1 MIHHDSA
8 TLLLALQR
16 LLSDLSE
23 RAIHL
28 DPVAAKNFASLA
40 GQVIEIHCLE
50 PALTWHLTLQESSI
64 EVHAGASDNP
74 NVAVTGKPM
83 GLLQTLMTGAT
94 SETVVID
101 GDAAVLMALQTLA
114 KDYSPDLAK
123 PLDAWL
129 GRETGQR
136 TAALVELGMATLGE
150 LLTSTRAQ
158 AHHATQ
164 NYFNERFATQDQG
177 EGLAGRLDQLRLRI
191 DRLEAKLNRY
201 QHPESPD

>member
-1 MIHHDSA
+1 MHHDSA

-16 LLSDLSE
+16 LLNDLSE

-28 DPVAAKNFASLA
+28 DPVAAKNFTSLT

-64 EVHAGASDNP
+64 EVHAGASNNP
-74 NVAVTGKPM
+74 NVAVTGKPL
-83 GLLQTLMTGAT
+83 GLLQMLMTGAT

-101 GDAAVLMALQTLA
+101 GDAAVLMALHTLA
-114 KDYSPDLAK
+114 KDYSPDPAK
-123 PLDAWL
+123 LLDAWL

-136 TAALVELGMATLGE
+136 AAALVELGMANLGE
-150 LLTSTRAQ
+150 LLTSTRAN

-164 NYFNERFATQDQG
+164 NYFSERYATQDQG
-177 EGLAGRLDQLRLRI
+177 KNLAGRLDQLRLHI

-201 QHPESPD
+201 QQD

>member
-1 MIHHDSA
+1 MHHDSA

-16 LLSDLSE
+16 LLNDLSE

-28 DPVAAKNFASLA
+28 DPVAAKNFTSLT

-50 PALTWHLTLQESSI
+50 PALTWHLTLQERSI
-64 EVHAGASDNP
+64 EVHAGASNNP

-83 GLLQTLMTGAT
+83 GLLQMLMTGAT

-101 GDAAVLMALQTLA
+101 GDAAVLMAMHTLA
-114 KDYSPDLAK
+114 KDYSPDPAK
-123 PLDAWL
+123 LLDAWL

-136 TAALVELGMATLGE
+136 AAALVELGMTNLGE
-150 LLTSTRAQ
+150 LLTSTRAN

-164 NYFNERFATQDQG
+164 NYFSERYATQDQG
-177 EGLAGRLDQLRLRI
+177 KGLAGRLDQLRLRI

-201 QHPESPD
+201 QHPETPD

>member
-1 MIHHDSA
+1 MHHGSA

-16 LLSDLSE
+16 LLNDLSE

-28 DPVAAKNFASLA
+28 DPVAAKNFNLLA

-64 EVHAGASDNP
+64 EVHAGESDNP

-101 GDAAVLMALQTLA
+101 GDAAVLMALQALA
-114 KDYSPDLAK
+114 KDYSPDPAK
-123 PLDAWL
+123 LLDAWL

-136 TAALVELGMATLGE
+136 AAALVELSMAALGE

-164 NYFNERFATQDQG
+164 NYFNERYATQDQG
-177 EGLAGRLDQLRLRI
+177 KGLAGRLDQLRLRI

-201 QHPESPD
+201 QHPETPD

>member
-1 MIHHDSA
+1 MHHDSA

-16 LLSDLSE
+16 LLNDLSE

-28 DPVAAKNFASLA
+28 DPVAAKNFTSLT

-64 EVHAGASDNP
+64 EVHAGASNNP
-74 NVAVTGKPM
+74 NVAVTGKPL
-83 GLLQTLMTGAT
+83 GLLQMLMTGAT

-101 GDAAVLMALQTLA
+101 GDAAVLMALHALA
-114 KDYSPDLAK
+114 KDYSPDPAK
-123 PLDAWL
+123 LLDAWL

-136 TAALVELGMATLGE
+136 AAALVELGMATLGE
-150 LLTSTRAQ
+150 LLTSTRAN

-164 NYFNERFATQDQG
+164 NFFSERYATQDQG

-201 QHPESPD
+201 QHPETPD

>member
-1 MIHHDSA
+1 MHQNSA

-16 LLSDLSE
+16 LLRDLSE

-28 DPVAAKNFASLA
+28 DPVAAKNFTSLA

-50 PALTWHLTLQESSI
+50 PTLTWHLTLQDSSI
-64 EVHAGASDNP
+64 EVHAGASNNP
-74 NVAVTGKPM
+74 NVAVSGKPL

-114 KDYSPDLAK
+114 KGYTPDLAK

-164 NYFNERFATQDQG
+164 NYFNERYATQNQG
-177 EGLAGRLDQLRLRI
+177 ERLAGRLDQLRLRI

-201 QHPESPD
+201 QHPETPD

>member
-1 MIHHDSA
+1 MHHDSA

-16 LLSDLSE
+16 LLNDLSE

-28 DPVAAKNFASLA
+28 DPVAAKNFTSLT

-64 EVHAGASDNP
+64 EVHAGASNNP
-74 NVAVTGKPM
+74 NVAVTGKPL
-83 GLLQTLMTGAT
+83 GLLQMLMTGAT

-101 GDAAVLMALQTLA
+101 GDAAVLMALHTLA
-114 KDYSPDLAK
+114 KDYSPDPAK
-123 PLDAWL
+123 LLDAWL
-129 GRETGQR
+129 GRGKGQR
-136 TAALVELGMATLGE
+136 AAALVELGMANLGE
-150 LLTSTRAQ
+150 LLTSTRAN

-164 NYFNERFATQDQG
+164 NYFSERYATQDQG
-177 EGLAGRLDQLRLRI
+177 KGLAGRLDLLRLRI

-201 QHPESPD
+201 QHPETPD

>member
-1 MIHHDSA
+1 MHHDSA

-16 LLSDLSE
+16 LLNDLSE

-28 DPVAAKNFASLA
+28 DPVAAKNFTSLT

-50 PALTWHLTLQESSI
+50 PALTWHLTLRESSI
-64 EVHAGASDNP
+64 EVHAGASNNP
-74 NVAVTGKPM
+74 NVAVTGKPL
-83 GLLQTLMTGAT
+83 GLLQMLMTGAT

-101 GDAAVLMALQTLA
+101 GDAAVLMALHTLA
-114 KDYSPDLAK
+114 KDYSPDPAK
-123 PLDAWL
+123 LLDAWL

-136 TAALVELGMATLGE
+136 AAALVELGMANLGE
-150 LLTSTRAQ
+150 LLTSTRAN

-164 NYFNERFATQDQG
+164 NYFSERYATQDQG
-177 EGLAGRLDQLRLRI
+177 KGLAGRLDQLRLRI

-201 QHPESPD
+201 QHPETPD

>member
-1 MIHHDSA
+1 MHHDSA

-16 LLSDLSE
+16 LLNDLSE

-28 DPVAAKNFASLA
+28 DPVAAKNFTSLT

-64 EVHAGASDNP
+64 EVHAGASNNP
-74 NVAVTGKPM
+74 NVAVTGKPL
-83 GLLQTLMTGAT
+83 GLLQMLMTGAT

-101 GDAAVLMALQTLA
+101 GDAAVLMALHTLA
-114 KDYSPDLAK
+114 KDYSPDPAK
-123 PLDAWL
+123 LLDAWL

-136 TAALVELGMATLGE
+136 AAALVELGMTNLGE
-150 LLTSTRAQ
+150 LLTSTRAN

-164 NYFNERFATQDQG
+164 NYFSERYATQDQG
-177 EGLAGRLDQLRLRI
+177 KGLAGRLDQLRLRI

-201 QHPESPD
+201 QHPETPD

>member
-1 MIHHDSA
+1 MHHDSA

-16 LLSDLSE
+16 LLNDLSE

-28 DPVAAKNFASLA
+28 DPVAAKNFNSLA

-64 EVHAGASDNP
+64 EVHAGASNNP
-74 NVAVTGKPM
+74 NVAVTGKPL
-83 GLLQTLMTGAT
+83 GLLQMLMTGAT

-101 GDAAVLMALQTLA
+101 GDAAVLMALHTLA
-114 KDYSPDLAK
+114 KDYSPDPAK
-123 PLDAWL
+123 LLDAWL

-136 TAALVELGMATLGE
+136 AAALVELGMTNLGE
-150 LLTSTRAQ
+150 LLTSTRAN

-164 NYFNERFATQDQG
+164 NYFSERYATQDQG
-177 EGLAGRLDQLRLRI
+177 KGLAGRLDQLRLRI

-201 QHPESPD
+201 QHPETPD

>member
-1 MIHHDSA
+1 MYQNSA

-64 EVHAGASDNP
+64 KVHAGASNKP

-101 GDAAVLMALQTLA
+101 GDATVLMALQTLA
-114 KDYSPDLAK
+114 KGYSPDLAK

-136 TAALVELGMATLGE
+136 AAALVELGMATLGE

-158 AHHATQ
+158 AHHASQ

-201 QHPESPD
+201 QHPETPD

>member
-1 MIHHDSA
+1 MHHDSA

-28 DPVAAKNFASLA
+28 DPVAAKNFTSLT

-64 EVHAGASDNP
+64 EVHAGASNNP
-74 NVAVTGKPM
+74 NVAVTGKPL
-83 GLLQTLMTGAT
+83 GLLQMLMTGAT

-101 GDAAVLMALQTLA
+101 GDAAVLMALHTLA
-114 KDYSPDLAK
+114 KDYSPDPAK
-123 PLDAWL
+123 LLDAWL

-136 TAALVELGMATLGE
+136 AAALVELGMANLGE
-150 LLTSTRAQ
+150 LLTSTRAN

-164 NYFNERFATQDQG
+164 NYFSERYATQDQG
-177 EGLAGRLDQLRLRI
+177 KGLAGRLDQLRLRI

-201 QHPESPD
+201 QHPETPD

>member
-1 MIHHDSA
+1 MHHNSA

-16 LLSDLSE
+16 MLSDLSE

-28 DPVAAKNFASLA
+28 DPVNAKKFTSLA

-50 PALTWHLTLQESSI
+50 PKLTWHLTLQDSSI

-94 SETVVID
+94 SEPVVID
-101 GDAAVLMALQTLA
+101 GDAAVLMALQTLV
-114 KDYSPDLAK
+114 KNYSPDLAK

-136 TAALVELGMATLGE
+136 TAALVELGLATLGE

-158 AHHATQ
+158 ARHATQ
-164 NYFNERFATQDQG
+164 NYFNERYATQDQG

-201 QHPESPD
+201 QRPRTPD

>member
-1 MIHHDSA
+1 MHHDSA

-50 PALTWHLTLQESSI
+50 PALTWHLNLQESSI

-177 EGLAGRLDQLRLRI
+177 EGLGYFRPHRGGSLLFSA
-191 DRLEAKLNRY
+191 
-201 QHPESPD
+201 

>member
-1 MIHHDSA
+1 MHHDSA

-28 DPVAAKNFASLA
+28 DPVAAKNFTSLT

-64 EVHAGASDNP
+64 EVHAGASNNP
-74 NVAVTGKPM
+74 NVAVTGKPL
-83 GLLQTLMTGAT
+83 GLLQMLMTGAT
-94 SETVVID
+94 SDIVVID
-101 GDAAVLMALQTLA
+101 GDAAVLMALHTLA
-114 KDYSPDLAK
+114 KDYSPDPAK
-123 PLDAWL
+123 LLDAWL

-136 TAALVELGMATLGE
+136 AAALVELGMANLGE
-150 LLTSTRAQ
+150 LLTSTRAN

-164 NYFNERFATQDQG
+164 NYFSERYATQDQG
-177 EGLAGRLDQLRLRI
+177 KGLAGRLDQLRLRI

-201 QHPESPD
+201 QHPETLD

>member
-1 MIHHDSA
+1 MHHDSA

-16 LLSDLSE
+16 LLNDLSE

-28 DPVAAKNFASLA
+28 DPVAAKNFTSLT

-64 EVHAGASDNP
+64 EVHAGASNNP
-74 NVAVTGKPM
+74 NVAVTGKPL
-83 GLLQTLMTGAT
+83 GLLQMLMTGAT

-101 GDAAVLMALQTLA
+101 GDAAVLMAMHTLA
-114 KDYSPDLAK
+114 KDYSPDPAK
-123 PLDAWL
+123 LLDAWL

-136 TAALVELGMATLGE
+136 AAALVELGMANLGE
-150 LLTSTRAQ
+150 LLTSTRAN

-164 NYFNERFATQDQG
+164 NYFSERYATQDQG
-177 EGLAGRLDQLRLRI
+177 KGLAGRLDQLRLRI

-201 QHPESPD
+201 QHPETPD

>member
-1 MIHHDSA
+1 MHHDSA

-16 LLSDLSE
+16 LLNDLSE

-28 DPVAAKNFASLA
+28 DPVAAKNFTSLT

-64 EVHAGASDNP
+64 EVHAGASNNP
-74 NVAVTGKPM
+74 NVAVTGKPL
-83 GLLQTLMTGAT
+83 GLLQMLMTGAT

-101 GDAAVLMALQTLA
+101 GDAAVLMALHTLA
-114 KDYSPDLAK
+114 KDYSPDPAK
-123 PLDAWL
+123 LLDAWL

-136 TAALVELGMATLGE
+136 AAALVELGMANLGE
-150 LLTSTRAQ
+150 LLTSTRAN

-164 NYFNERFATQDQG
+164 NYFSERYATQDQG
-177 EGLAGRLDQLRLRI
+177 KGLAGRLDQLRLRI

-201 QHPESPD
+201 QHPETPD

>member
-1 MIHHDSA
+1 MHHDSA

-16 LLSDLSE
+16 LLNDLSE

-28 DPVAAKNFASLA
+28 DPVAAKNFTSLT

-64 EVHAGASDNP
+64 EVHSGASNNP
-74 NVAVTGKPM
+74 NVAVTGKPL
-83 GLLQTLMTGAT
+83 GLLQMLMTGAT

-101 GDAAVLMALQTLA
+101 GDAAVLMALHTLA
-114 KDYSPDLAK
+114 KDYSPDPAK
-123 PLDAWL
+123 LLDAWL

-136 TAALVELGMATLGE
+136 AAALVELGMANLGE
-150 LLTSTRAQ
+150 LLTSTRAN

-164 NYFNERFATQDQG
+164 NYFSERYATQDQG
-177 EGLAGRLDQLRLRI
+177 KGLAGRLDQLRLRI

-201 QHPESPD
+201 QHPETPD

>member
-1 MIHHDSA
+1 MHHDSA

-16 LLSDLSE
+16 LLNDLSE

-28 DPVAAKNFASLA
+28 DPAAAKNFTSLT

-64 EVHAGASDNP
+64 EVHAGASNNP
-74 NVAVTGKPM
+74 NVAVTGKPL
-83 GLLQTLMTGAT
+83 GLLQMLMTGAT

-101 GDAAVLMALQTLA
+101 GDAAVLMALHTLA
-114 KDYSPDLAK
+114 KDYSPDPAK
-123 PLDAWL
+123 LLDAWL

-136 TAALVELGMATLGE
+136 AAALVELGMANLGE
-150 LLTSTRAQ
+150 LLTSTRAN

-164 NYFNERFATQDQG
+164 NYFSERYATQDQG
-177 EGLAGRLDQLRLRI
+177 KGLAGRLDQLRLRI

-201 QHPESPD
+201 QHPETPG

>member
-1 MIHHDSA
+1 MHHGSA

-16 LLSDLSE
+16 LLNDLSE

-28 DPVAAKNFASLA
+28 DPVAAKNFNSLA

-64 EVHAGASDNP
+64 EVHAGASNNP
-74 NVAVTGKPM
+74 NVAVTGKPL
-83 GLLQTLMTGAT
+83 GLLQMLMTGAT

-101 GDAAVLMALQTLA
+101 GDAAVLMALHTLA
-114 KDYSPDLAK
+114 KDYSPDPAK
-123 PLDAWL
+123 LLDAWL

-136 TAALVELGMATLGE
+136 AAALVELGMTNLGE
-150 LLTSTRAQ
+150 LLTSTRAN

-164 NYFNERFATQDQG
+164 NYFSERYATQDQG
-177 EGLAGRLDQLRLRI
+177 KGLAGRLDQLRLRI

-201 QHPESPD
+201 QHPETPD

>member
-1 MIHHDSA
+1 MHHDSA

-16 LLSDLSE
+16 LLNDLSE

-28 DPVAAKNFASLA
+28 DPVAAKNFTSLT

-64 EVHAGASDNP
+64 EVHAGASNNP
-74 NVAVTGKPM
+74 NVAVTGKPL
-83 GLLQTLMTGAT
+83 GLLQMLMTGAT
-94 SETVVID
+94 SKTVVID
-101 GDAAVLMALQTLA
+101 GDAAVLMALHTLA
-114 KDYSPDLAK
+114 RDYSPDPAK
-123 PLDAWL
+123 LLDAWL

-136 TAALVELGMATLGE
+136 AAALVELGMANLGE
-150 LLTSTRAQ
+150 LLTSTRAN

-164 NYFNERFATQDQG
+164 NYFSERYAAQDQG
-177 EGLAGRLDQLRLRI
+177 KGLAGRLDQLRLRI

-201 QHPESPD
+201 QHPETPD

>member
-1 MIHHDSA
+1 MHHDSA

-16 LLSDLSE
+16 LLNDLSE

-28 DPVAAKNFASLA
+28 DPVAAKNFTSLT

-64 EVHAGASDNP
+64 EVHAGASNNP
-74 NVAVTGKPM
+74 NVAVTGKPL
-83 GLLQTLMTGAT
+83 GLLQMLMTGAT

-101 GDAAVLMALQTLA
+101 GDAAVLMALHTLA
-114 KDYSPDLAK
+114 RDYSPDPAK
-123 PLDAWL
+123 LLDAWL

-136 TAALVELGMATLGE
+136 AAALVELGMANLGE
-150 LLTSTRAQ
+150 LLTSTRAN

-164 NYFNERFATQDQG
+164 NYFSERYAAQDQG
-177 EGLAGRLDQLRLRI
+177 KGLAGRLDQLRLRI

-201 QHPESPD
+201 QHPETPD

>member
-50 PALTWHLTLQESSI
+50 PALTWHLILQESSI
-64 EVHAGASDNP
+64 EVHAGASDSP

-123 PLDAWL
+123 PLDKWL

-158 AHHATQ
+158 AHRVTQ
-164 NYFNERFATQDQG
+164 NYFKERYATQDQG

-201 QHPESPD
+201 QHPETPD

>member
-1 MIHHDSA
+1 MHHDSA

-74 NVAVTGKPM
+74 NVAVTGKPK

-150 LLTSTRAQ
+150 LLTSTRTQ

-164 NYFNERFATQDQG
+164 NYFNERYATQDQG
-177 EGLAGRLDQLRLRI
+177 EGLGGRLDQLRLRI

>member
-1 MIHHDSA
+1 MHHDSA

-177 EGLAGRLDQLRLRI
+177 EGLARRLDQLRLRI

-201 QHPESPD
+201 QHRESPD

>member
-1 MIHHDSA
+1 MLHHDSA

-74 NVAVTGKPM
+74 NVDVTGEPM
-83 GLLQTLMTGAT
+83 GRLASLLTGAT
-94 SETVVID
+94 SDTCAIAD
-101 GDAAVLMALQTLA
+101 FCSGWLA
-114 KDYSPDLAK
+114 RSSSIACTIYS
-123 PLDAWL
+123 
-129 GRETGQR
+129 R
-136 TAALVELGMATLGE
+136 
-150 LLTSTRAQ
+150 
-158 AHHATQ
+158 
-164 NYFNERFATQDQG
+164 
-177 EGLAGRLDQLRLRI
+177 
-191 DRLEAKLNRY
+191 
-201 QHPESPD
+201 

>member
-1 MIHHDSA
+1 MHHDSA

-16 LLSDLSE
+16 LLNDLSE

-28 DPVAAKNFASLA
+28 DPVAAKNFTSLT

-64 EVHAGASDNP
+64 EVHPGASNNP
-74 NVAVTGKPM
+74 NVAVTGKPL
-83 GLLQTLMTGAT
+83 GLLQMLMTGAT

-101 GDAAVLMALQTLA
+101 GDAAVLMALHTLA
-114 KDYSPDLAK
+114 KDYSPDPAK
-123 PLDAWL
+123 LLDAWL

-136 TAALVELGMATLGE
+136 AAALVELGMTNLGE
-150 LLTSTRAQ
+150 LLTSTRAN

-164 NYFNERFATQDQG
+164 NYFSERYATQDQG
-177 EGLAGRLDQLRLRI
+177 KGLAGRLDQLRLRI

-201 QHPESPD
+201 QHPETPD

>member
-1 MIHHDSA
+1 MHHDSA

-16 LLSDLSE
+16 LLNDLSE

-28 DPVAAKNFASLA
+28 DPVAAKNFTSLT

-64 EVHAGASDNP
+64 EVHAGASNNP
-74 NVAVTGKPM
+74 NVAVTGKPL
-83 GLLQTLMTGAT
+83 GLLQMLMTGTT

-101 GDAAVLMALQTLA
+101 GDAAVLMALHTLA
-114 KDYSPDLAK
+114 KDYSPDPAK
-123 PLDAWL
+123 LLDAWL
-129 GRETGQR
+129 GRDTGQR
-136 TAALVELGMATLGE
+136 AAALVELSMAALGE

-164 NYFNERFATQDQG
+164 NYFNERYATQDQG
-177 EGLAGRLDQLRLRI
+177 KGLAGRLDQLRLRI

-201 QHPESPD
+201 QHPETPD

>member
-1 MIHHDSA
+1 MHHDSA

-16 LLSDLSE
+16 LLNDLSE

-28 DPVAAKNFASLA
+28 DPVAAKNFTSLT

-50 PALTWHLTLQESSI
+50 PTLTWHLTLQESSI
-64 EVHAGASDNP
+64 EVHAGASNNP
-74 NVAVTGKPM
+74 NVAVTGKPL
-83 GLLQTLMTGAT
+83 GLLQMLMTGAT

-101 GDAAVLMALQTLA
+101 GDAAVLMALHTLA
-114 KDYSPDLAK
+114 KDYSPDPAK
-123 PLDAWL
+123 LLDAWL

-136 TAALVELGMATLGE
+136 AAALVELGMATLGE
-150 LLTSTRAQ
+150 LLTSTRAN

-164 NYFNERFATQDQG
+164 NYFSERYATQDQG
-177 EGLAGRLDQLRLRI
+177 KGLAGRLDQLRLRI

-201 QHPESPD
+201 QHPETPD

>member
-1 MIHHDSA
+1 MHHDSA

-16 LLSDLSE
+16 LLNDLSE

-28 DPVAAKNFASLA
+28 DPAAAKNFTSLT

-64 EVHAGASDNP
+64 EVHAGASNNP
-74 NVAVTGKPM
+74 NVAVTGKPL
-83 GLLQTLMTGAT
+83 GLLQMLMTGAT

-101 GDAAVLMALQTLA
+101 GDAAVLMAMHTLA
-114 KDYSPDLAK
+114 KDYSPDPAK
-123 PLDAWL
+123 LLDAWL

-136 TAALVELGMATLGE
+136 AAALVELGMANLGE
-150 LLTSTRAQ
+150 LLTSTRAN

-164 NYFNERFATQDQG
+164 NYFSERYATQDQG
-177 EGLAGRLDQLRLRI
+177 KGLAGRLDQLRLRI

-201 QHPESPD
+201 QHPETPD

>member
-1 MIHHDSA
+1 MHHDSA

-150 LLTSTRAQ
+150 LLTSTRTQ

-164 NYFNERFATQDQG
+164 KYFNERYATQDQG

>member
-1 MIHHDSA
+1 MLHDSA

-23 RAIHL
+23 QAIHL
-28 DPVAAKNFASLA
+28 DPVVAKRFASLA

-50 PALTWHLTLQESSI
+50 PALTWHLTLQESSV
-64 EVHAGASDNP
+64 EVHAGASDSP

-150 LLTSTRAQ
+150 LLTSTRTQ
-158 AHHATQ
+158 ADDATQ
-164 NYFNERFATQDQG
+164 NYFNERYATQDQG
-177 EGLAGRLDQLRLRI
+177 MNLAGRLDQLRLHI

-201 QHPESPD
+201 QHPETPD